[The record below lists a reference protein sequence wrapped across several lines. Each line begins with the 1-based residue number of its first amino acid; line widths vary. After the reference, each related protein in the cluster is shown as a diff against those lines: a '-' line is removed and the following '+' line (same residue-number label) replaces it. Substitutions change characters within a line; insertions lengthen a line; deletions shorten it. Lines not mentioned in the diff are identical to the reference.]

1 MLHHNRHY
9 VDAAQ
14 AERLAARRR
23 PPADAAELGRLVSA
37 ASAGDTAA
45 WSTLM
50 GRFAARLRAVAR
62 GYRLAAQDA
71 EDVVQTTWLR
81 LVEHIDSVREPCAVG
96 AWLEIT
102 ARRESL
108 RVLRTAGREHPT
120 ETEQLAPAPVAAVA
134 EQRLAANEERAAVAQ
149 AMIGLPHRQRQLL
162 SMLLADPAPSY
173 EEISRTLGMPVGS
186 IGPTRARILDRLRRD
201 PGLARAIGSHQD

>member
-23 PPADAAELGRLVSA
+23 PPAGPARLGGP

-120 ETEQLAPAPVAAVA
+120 ETEQLAPAPV
-134 EQRLAANEERAAVAQ
+134 
-149 AMIGLPHRQRQLL
+149 
-162 SMLLADPAPSY
+162 
-173 EEISRTLGMPVGS
+173 
-186 IGPTRARILDRLRRD
+186 
-201 PGLARAIGSHQD
+201 